1 MTTLKGLAL
10 VLTAAA
16 VGLAA
21 AGGATGKTSTARA
34 KLRHVNGRIEA
45 LAIDGN
51 RIAYGVEPASTRNRV
66 VVWNVRNGRTTKVSG
81 SGTAQTG
88 DSSTGSG
95 LFGLAIAGTRVAWL
109 ANVGGNTEGDDYVFA
124 STVTNPKERKV
135 AALQRTGDACSGGPR
150 SVNPG
155 CTGDWLL
162 GLVGSGNVIALDRWT
177 TAPPPDT
184 GSASLDTLGTTL
196 QPIASGV
203 PPLLP
208 LDVDAGR
215 IAVLRSPQEVG
226 LYTSSGKLLYAL
238 AYSTVAG
245 AALSGRNL
253 VVLTTSRKLQLFG
266 AQTGSL
272 RKTLS
277 IHGSTRQKPG
287 NLDVQGNIA
296 IYTAG

>member
-95 LFGLAIAGTRVAWL
+95 LFGLGSPAHAWR
-109 ANVGGNTEGDDYVFA
+109 GWPT
-124 STVTNPKERKV
+124 S
-135 AALQRTGDACSGGPR
+135 AATPR
-150 SVNPG
+150 
-155 CTGDWLL
+155 
-162 GLVGSGNVIALDRWT
+162 AT
-177 TAPPPDT
+177 T
-184 GSASLDTLGTTL
+184 
-196 QPIASGV
+196 
-203 PPLLP
+203 
-208 LDVDAGR
+208 
-215 IAVLRSPQEVG
+215 
-226 LYTSSGKLLYAL
+226 TSSPP
-238 AYSTVAG
+238 
-245 AALSGRNL
+245 R
-253 VVLTTSRKLQLFG
+253 
-266 AQTGSL
+266 
-272 RKTLS
+272 
-277 IHGSTRQKPG
+277 
-287 NLDVQGNIA
+287 
-296 IYTAG
+296 

>member
-1 MTTLKGLAL
+1 M
-10 VLTAAA
+10 
-16 VGLAA
+16 
-21 AGGATGKTSTARA
+21 
-34 KLRHVNGRIEA
+34 
-45 LAIDGN
+45 
-51 RIAYGVEPASTRNRV
+51 
-66 VVWNVRNGRTTKVSG
+66 
-81 SGTAQTG
+81 
-88 DSSTGSG
+88 
-95 LFGLAIAGTRVAWL
+95 AWL

-277 IHGSTRQKPG
+277 VHGSTRQKPG

-296 IYTAG
+296 IYTAGSSVHAVNLSSGKDRVIGTLPHGVGLARMSTAGVAYATGRFRSKGTLVFVSLARVAAAVS